1 MISLFFSR
9 RDKISDFFYNLVK
22 NSVSKNRCQGKSIQ
36 MKIRMY
42 FSEFREYGA

>member
-22 NSVSKNRCQGKSIQ
+22 NSVSKNSCPGKTIQ
-36 MKIRMY
+36 MKIRMH
-42 FSEFREYGA
+42 FSEF